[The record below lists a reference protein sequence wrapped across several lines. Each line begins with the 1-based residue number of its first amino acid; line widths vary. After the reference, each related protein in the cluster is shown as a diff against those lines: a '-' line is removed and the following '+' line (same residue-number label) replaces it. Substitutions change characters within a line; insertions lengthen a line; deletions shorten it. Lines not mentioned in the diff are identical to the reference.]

1 MKLVRWSPA
10 RDLLNIQDEMNR
22 VMDRFFSPELF
33 EGSDFSTS
41 RWLPNMDVQEDKDRF
56 TISMELPGLSK
67 DDVSLT
73 VREGMLTIEGERKQE
88 DEKEGVNYHRVERR
102 YGKFLRSFQ
111 LPVRVQEDK
120 IEAVFKEGVL
130 TVQIPKAE
138 EVKPKQI
145 AVKIA

>member
-41 RWLPNMDVQEDKDRF
+41 RWLPNMDVQEDRDRF

-73 VREGMLTIEGERKQE
+73 VREGVLTIEGERKQE

>member
-41 RWLPNMDVQEDKDRF
+41 RWLPNMDVQEDRDRF